1 MSKLLLVEDDVF
13 VIVVFTAFTALAST
27 GTISAVSFLQIPV
40 SIVLGIILGLIVGL
54 ILIQFFRKFHM
65 RDSVKI
71 LIILSFSFL
80 ILELQ
85 NRLEGIIPVSGLLAI
100 MSMGIVIKQKY
111 EILAVRL
118 AVKYN
123 KLWVAAEV
131 FLFVLVGATVD
142 LKYAVT
148 AGAFNTHHCT
158 VWLNL
163 YR

>member
-13 VIVVFTAFTALAST
+13 VIVVFTALAST

-40 SIVLGIILGLIVGL
+40 SI
-54 ILIQFFRKFHM
+54 
-65 RDSVKI
+65 
-71 LIILSFSFL
+71 
-80 ILELQ
+80 
-85 NRLEGIIPVSGLLAI
+85 
-100 MSMGIVIKQKY
+100 
-111 EILAVRL
+111 
-118 AVKYN
+118 
-123 KLWVAAEV
+123 
-131 FLFVLVGATVD
+131 VLVGATVD